1 MLISIALTMMYLLC
15 IDEYYRV
22 KVLRWIGAD
31 LMVAAVCGTI
41 SLIIFGAQGDGRD
54 FMPDWEQN
62 YLSWSFGLAFVGK
75 KMETEIEIDLTCFP
89 RSGDAVC
96 DVCLVPGGGEDTAEE
111 GVGQRQHGE
120 AAAVP
125 HAGGEDRV
133 GRTQSQASHLRLL

>member
-75 KMETEIEIDLTCFP
+75 KIEIEMQIDLMFNMI
-89 RSGDAVC
+89 S
-96 DVCLVPGGGEDTAEE
+96 
-111 GVGQRQHGE
+111 
-120 AAAVP
+120 
-125 HAGGEDRV
+125 
-133 GRTQSQASHLRLL
+133 

>member
-1 MLISIALTMMYLLC
+1 M
-15 IDEYYRV
+15 
-22 KVLRWIGAD
+22 
-31 LMVAAVCGTI
+31 
-41 SLIIFGAQGDGRD
+41 
-54 FMPDWEQN
+54 
-62 YLSWSFGLAFVGK
+62 
-75 KMETEIEIDLTCFP
+75 EIERDLTCFP

-120 AAAVP
+120 AAAVS